1 MGLGATADRLHDD
14 GSPLLLL
21 LALGA
26 LDVLDRLG
34 LGGGGCREDAGA
46 MWTASIS
53 SSVSPT
59 THTPPQKE
67 PEGSLAKGAAHS
79 ESGGKQTLKA
89 LS

>member
-1 MGLGATADRLHDD
+1 MGLGAAADLLHDD
-14 GSPLLLL
+14 DSPLLLL

-26 LDVLDRLG
+26 LDVLDCLG

-59 THTPPQKE
+59 THTPQKG
-67 PEGSLAKGAAHS
+67 PEGSLAKGAARS
-79 ESGGKQTLKA
+79 ESGGKQTLDA

>member
-1 MGLGATADRLHDD
+1 MGLGAAADRLHDD

-34 LGGGGCREDAGA
+34 LSGGGCCEDAGA

-59 THTPPQKE
+59 THTPPRKDQKE
-67 PEGSLAKGAAHS
+67 AWQKGQLVQS
-79 ESGGKQTLKA
+79 QGENKL
-89 LS
+89 

>member
-1 MGLGATADRLHDD
+1 MLPRRHRAKPSRGQEISLDT
-14 GSPLLLL
+14 PL

-34 LGGGGCREDAGA
+34 LSGGGCCEDAGA

-59 THTPPQKE
+59 THTPPRKDQKE
-67 PEGSLAKGAAHS
+67 AWQKGQLVQS
-79 ESGGKQTLKA
+79 QGENKL
-89 LS
+89 